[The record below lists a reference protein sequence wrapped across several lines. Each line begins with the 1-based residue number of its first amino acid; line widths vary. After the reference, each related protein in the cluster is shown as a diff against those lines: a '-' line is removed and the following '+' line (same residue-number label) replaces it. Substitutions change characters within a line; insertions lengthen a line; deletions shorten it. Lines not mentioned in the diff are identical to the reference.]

1 VPGKQSQFEARPIR
15 AASSTTDKPRIAAST
30 SITKDDNR
38 CEIDDDLARTQCQ
51 SFKEANRI
59 QNVTQ
64 EESIVK
70 TITKVDK
77 TTQSFQDSVLQ
88 TAPSSENDMTA
99 MACEN

>member
-1 VPGKQSQFEARPIR
+1 KQPQFEARPIR
-15 AASSTTDKPRIAAST
+15 SASSTSAKARIAAST

-51 SFKEANRI
+51 SLKEANRT

-64 EESIVK
+64 EES
-70 TITKVDK
+70 ITKVDK

-88 TAPSSENDMTA
+88 TAPSSENDMTP